1 MTTSELFTK
10 HFGDTATASLS
21 HPNAEAFFDELKDI
35 YLLEDMMNGKRRYY
49 APSDS
54 YEYYNADTDTWY
66 NCSGQELRDPSEYD
80 TNTEGY
86 TPFGDE

>member
-10 HFGDTATASLS
+10 HFGDTVSANLN
-21 HPNAEAFFDELKDI
+21 HPNMESFFEELKYNCMI
-35 YLLEDMMNGKRRYY
+35 EDMMNGKSRYY

-54 YEYYNADTDTWY
+54 YEYYNSDTDTWY
-66 NCSGQELRDPSEYD
+66 NSCGQELRDPSEYEM
-80 TNTEGY
+80 NTEGY